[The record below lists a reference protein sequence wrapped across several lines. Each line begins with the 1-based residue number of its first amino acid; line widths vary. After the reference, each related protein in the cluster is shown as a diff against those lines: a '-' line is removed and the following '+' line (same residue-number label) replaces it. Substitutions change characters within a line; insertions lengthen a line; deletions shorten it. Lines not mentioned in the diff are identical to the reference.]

1 MSKRRG
7 ASAPTIPSGRSTL
20 RPSASGPATPR
31 SPTPPS
37 RGSSRGARTPRC
49 SLGSSPRSGGR
60 RSVLARALAGG
71 ADSAETRAALATLA
85 ARDKRWREAAALAR
99 AAFTGAPGTL
109 RHPYP
114 RAWLGEALTS
124 VVQAAP
130 AEAADSLLADA
141 VRGPPGWSTLHE
153 LRAFAALR
161 VGRCDVAVK
170 EFLLLLDFGIERD
183 DGPDLVMRCRRG
195 LKL

>member
-1 MSKRRG
+1 M
-7 ASAPTIPSGRSTL
+7 
-20 RPSASGPATPR
+20 
-31 SPTPPS
+31 
-37 RGSSRGARTPRC
+37 
-49 SLGSSPRSGGR
+49 
-60 RSVLARALAGG
+60 
-71 ADSAETRAALATLA
+71 A

-114 RAWLGEALTS
+114 RAWLGEALTG
-124 VVQAAP
+124 VVQAGP

-141 VRGPPGWSTLHE
+141 VRGRPGWSTLHE

-183 DGPDLVMRCRRG
+183 DGPDLVIRCRRG